1 MLIVNP
7 NTDEDRQKEIV
18 DRLRT
23 TVEKDKGAVAG
34 VDEWGKKKLAYEIK
48 KESEGIYTV
57 ITFTATPQT
66 LSETERVLSIT
77 DEVLRFG
84 TKRMKS
90 SSQQLAGADWWLADA
105 LRQGLCA
112 HTILDRQH
120 GQFELIAHRLV
131 RGLRRVRGR
140 SAGLFGESQVRIA
153 RVIGVH
159 HQKVVG

>member
-23 TVEKDKGAVAG
+23 TVEKGKGAVAG

-48 KESEGIYTV
+48 KEPEGIYTV
-57 ITFTATPQT
+57 ITFTAAPQT
-66 LSETERVLSIT
+66 LGEIERVLSIT

-90 SSQQLAGADWWLADA
+90 
-105 LRQGLCA
+105 
-112 HTILDRQH
+112 
-120 GQFELIAHRLV
+120 
-131 RGLRRVRGR
+131 
-140 SAGLFGESQVRIA
+140 
-153 RVIGVH
+153 
-159 HQKVVG
+159 

>member
-23 TVEKDKGAVAG
+23 TVEKGKGAVAG

-48 KESEGIYTV
+48 KEPEGIYTV
-57 ITFTATPQT
+57 ITFTAAPQT
-66 LSETERVLSIT
+66 LSEIERVLSIT

-90 SSQQLAGADWWLADA
+90 
-105 LRQGLCA
+105 
-112 HTILDRQH
+112 
-120 GQFELIAHRLV
+120 
-131 RGLRRVRGR
+131 
-140 SAGLFGESQVRIA
+140 
-153 RVIGVH
+153 
-159 HQKVVG
+159 

>member
-23 TVEKDKGAVAG
+23 TVEKGKGAVAG

-48 KESEGIYTV
+48 KEPEGIYTV
-57 ITFTATPQT
+57 ITFTAAPKT
-66 LSETERVLSIT
+66 LSEIERVLSIT

-90 SSQQLAGADWWLADA
+90 
-105 LRQGLCA
+105 
-112 HTILDRQH
+112 
-120 GQFELIAHRLV
+120 
-131 RGLRRVRGR
+131 
-140 SAGLFGESQVRIA
+140 
-153 RVIGVH
+153 
-159 HQKVVG
+159 